1 MSDELVSRAPALYDD
16 LARAFGEVR
25 AEYESDDDL
34 FERFSE
40 PTYADLLL
48 GMAPAFL
55 VGGRGTGKTTTLR
68 SLSFRGQERL
78 ADSVDPARWRAI
90 GAYWRAEPNTVSA
103 FRAKGLAESDWQA
116 VFAHY
121 LNLRLC
127 ALVLDYALS
136 RDEQPTGAGAF
147 DLLCLSLHLPPAA
160 SSRDVAAH
168 VRRSLVLIEA
178 KLNGSVRE
186 LTQMPL
192 SLLGQPLTL
201 LFEALSDPRIDH
213 NHPFVFCID
222 EYENF
227 EPYQQVLLN
236 TLIKAVGVSPFTFKV
251 GVRDGSA
258 ISRETLA
265 AGQPLQDPADF
276 RTVDIVQYLKDE
288 QFANFAREVIEQ
300 RLDRLDRPRLEI
312 ANLLPSIPLSDEVR
326 LLAGAE
332 LRDQVL
338 SELRPGSPIR
348 DFAAGMSDVQLAVA
362 RYWASS
368 HDMGVEAVIEE
379 ALHDPR
385 KWRTRVG
392 NHSHEML
399 FTLRKRAVGP
409 RKYYAGWRTFCQMS
423 DGNIRYLIR
432 VTYEALRLYAR
443 TQDELSAPV
452 GFVDQ
457 TEAARRAGATTL
469 RELQGWSREGG
480 ALTRLTLG
488 LGRIFG
494 GLAREI
500 GSTTPEVNQF
510 RVRYSANGASPE
522 AVEPIL
528 SEAVAQG
535 VLLAFDGDK
544 NARLS
549 GATRE
554 LDYQLHP
561 IFAAYFTY
569 SARRKRR
576 MTIAA
581 EDILAM
587 TTRQSSRTIR
597 RILESSGVGNPDVPE
612 QLRIFEDG
620 LDAGH

>member
-1 MSDELVSRAPALYDD
+1 MTSGDEPHARRLYDD
-16 LARAFGEVR
+16 LANAFGEVR

-40 PTYADLLL
+40 PAYADRLL

-68 SLSFRGQERL
+68 SLSFRGQERITGL
-78 ADSVDPARWRAI
+78 TDAAAWSAI

-103 FRAKGLAESDWQA
+103 FRGKGVPEVEWQS
-116 VFAHY
+116 VFGHY
-121 LNLRLC
+121 LNLRLS
-127 ALVLDYALS
+127 ALVLDYVCTYS
-136 RDEQPTGAGAF
+136 QPGLANNQF
-147 DLLCLSLHLPPAA
+147 DLFCLSLHLSPRSTAVE
-160 SSRDVAAH
+160 VAAE
-168 VRRSLVLIEA
+168 VRRSLVLIES
-178 KLNGSVRE
+178 KLNGSVKE
-186 LTQMPL
+186 LATMPM
-192 SLLGQPLTL
+192 SLLGQPLAL
-201 LFEALSDPRIDH
+201 LFEALRDPRIDH
-213 NHPFVFCID
+213 NRPFVFCID

-236 TLIKAVGVSPFTFKV
+236 TLIKSVGASPFTFKI

-258 ISRETLA
+258 IVRETLT

-276 RTVDIVQYLKDE
+276 STVDIVQYLKDE
-288 QFANFAREVIEQ
+288 KFAEFAREVIEQ
-300 RLDRLDRPRLEI
+300 RLDRLEVVHPDL
-312 ANLLPSIPLSDEVR
+312 ATLLPPVPLSEEVR
-326 LLAGAE
+326 LLAG
-332 LRDQVL
+332 
-338 SELRPGSPIR
+338 PGIR
-348 DFAAGMSDVQLAVA
+348 GEILAGISDRSTYEFAADMSDVQLAVA
-362 RYWASS
+362 RYWASTQQIPLS
-368 HDMGVEAVIEE
+368 DVVEE
-379 ALHDPR
+379 ARAFPKR
-385 KWRTRVG
+385 WQTRVG

-399 FTLRKRAVGP
+399 FTLRERAVGP
-409 RKYYAGWRTFCQMS
+409 RKYYSGWRTFCQMS

-432 VTYEALRLYAR
+432 VTYEALRLHAR
-443 TQDELSAPV
+443 THDEFSDPV
-452 GFVDQ
+452 SYVDQ

-500 GSTTPEVNQF
+500 GATTPEVNQF
-510 RVRYSANGASPE
+510 RVRYVAHGVSPE
-522 AVEPIL
+522 SVEGIL
-528 SEAVAQG
+528 KEAVAQG

-576 MTIAA
+576 MMISA

-597 RILESSGVGNPDVPE
+597 RILESSGVGNPAVPE

-620 LDAGH
+620 LDVGP